1 MMSTDSEKRSCST
14 GLLEKI

>member
-1 MMSTDSEKRSCST
+1 MSTDSEKRSCST

>member
-1 MMSTDSEKRSCST
+1 MSIDSEKRSCST